1 MKIFFNKRVA
11 FTAMLCLTILTVTVI
26 SSCKK
31 FLDVAP
37 TDVTRDKDFLT
48 DYWDAQYMLRGAYQ
62 ELQPL
67 VDYIFVLGEVQAD
80 WAKPGT
86 GADSDIVQLAEHRV
100 KPTNRYTNWGPYY
113 DLINRANYLI
123 KNVPRVPRDQ
133 NNFSEFTM
141 NQYIGEAKYL
151 RAFAYFNLV
160 RNWGDVP
167 YTTTTVDDISKVS
180 YLSTTPQEA
189 ILDSCEKDLT
199 DAFAKTDF
207 VANVF
212 NEDGT
217 LRVSNE
223 QSRHRVVKGTV
234 CALQAEVYLWRNK
247 YAQANAAC
255 QAWLNTGQYPF
266 MLNSSGP
273 TVGDHWF
280 DIFTLGNQLFNEAMF
295 MVNFNY
301 ATRETST
308 LMTLTSNDPASGGKY
323 IVAPSDVA
331 IKSYNPNW
339 PASVSTTNTATDDA
353 YRGFG
358 GTYAGGAPYYNRV
371 GSAAPVIWKY
381 LGTGKVAPAT
391 IDVPPPVRLPYRS
404 EGDFHITRQAD
415 VYLLWAEALN
425 RLGDKVNAIAK
436 VNSVRN
442 RAGMPAPS
450 VSGITIAS
458 TTDQIEDFILKERG
472 LELAYEGHRWYDL
485 MRVARHGR
493 PRVLIDAV
501 ERRAPASL
509 KPYLEATLT
518 DQTKWLLPYNA
529 NELQLNPNIKQ
540 H

>member
-1 MKIFFNKRVA
+1 MMKTFFNKRLTFATIVVVSVLV
-11 FTAMLCLTILTVTVI
+11 TAI

-31 FLDVAP
+31 FLDVKP
-37 TDVTRDKDFLT
+37 TDVTRAQDFLG
-48 DYWDAQYMLRGAYQ
+48 DYWDAQYMLRGTYE

-67 VDYIFVLGEVQAD
+67 VDYMFVLGEVQAD

-123 KNVPRVPRDQ
+123 KNIYRVPRDQ
-133 NNFSEFTM
+133 NNFSLFMM

-151 RAFAYFNLV
+151 RAFAYFHLI

-167 YTTTTVDDISKVS
+167 FTTTPVDDISKVS
-180 YLSTTPQEA
+180 YLSVTPQNT
-189 ILDSCEKDLT
+189 ILDSIENDLT
-199 DAFAKTDF
+199 QAFTNTDF
-207 VANVF
+207 AINVF

-217 LRVSNE
+217 LRQSNE
-223 QSRHRVVKGTV
+223 QTRHRVCKGTV

-255 QAWLNTGQYPF
+255 QAWFNTGQYPF
-266 MLNSSGP
+266 ILNGSGP
-273 TVGDHWF
+273 TIGDHWF
-280 DIFTLGNQLFNEAMF
+280 DIFTLGNQLFNEPMF
-295 MVNFNY
+295 MVNFSY

-308 LMTLTSNDPASGGKY
+308 LMALTSNDPASGGKY
-323 IVAPSDVA
+323 VVAPSDVA
-331 IKSYNPNW
+331 IKAYNPNW
-339 PASVSTTNTATDDA
+339 PNSVSVTNTATDDA

-358 GTYAGGAPYYNRV
+358 GTYAGGAPSYNRV
-371 GSAAPVIWKY
+371 GSPNPVIWKY

-404 EGDFHITRQAD
+404 EGDFHITRQGD
-415 VYLLWAEALN
+415 MYLLWAEALN
-425 RLGDKVNAIAK
+425 RVGDKSNAISKLNA
-436 VNSVRN
+436 VRG
-442 RAGMPAPS
+442 RAGMPTYP
-450 VSGITIAS
+450 S
-458 TTDQIEDFILKERG
+458 TTATTSTNDQIEDLILKERG
-472 LELAYEGHRWYDL
+472 LELGYEGHRWYDL

-501 ERRAPASL
+501 ENRAPASL
-509 KPYLEATLT
+509 KPYLESTLT
-518 DQTKWLLPYNA
+518 DPNKWLLPYNA
-529 NELQLNPNIKQ
+529 NELQLNPNLKQ